1 MTTQASPGSS
11 ASERTCQY
19 LTFTLGGDQFGVSI
33 ERVREILEYAEPTV
47 IPMMPPFLKG
57 VINLRGAVVPIVDLQ
72 SRFGRGSTSV
82 AHRSCFVITE
92 MEYEGEFHPLGI
104 LVDAVNEVIVVDRGT
119 LEAKPTF
126 GVRIR
131 SDFVEGILNLEK
143 GFVITLDMRN
153 VLSIDEMAAMIALAN
168 GRGADS

>member
-1 MTTQASPGSS
+1 MTTQASPDSK
-11 ASERTCQY
+11 ASERICQY
-19 LTFTLGGDQFGVSI
+19 LTFSLGGDQFGVSI

-47 IPMMPPFLKG
+47 VPMMPPFLRG

-72 SRFGRGSTSV
+72 SRFGRGATSV
-82 AHRSCFVITE
+82 ARRSCFVITE
-92 MEYEGEFHPLGI
+92 VEHDGAFHPLGI
-104 LVDAVNEVIVVDRGT
+104 LVDAVNEVIAVDRGA

-126 GVRIR
+126 GVHIR

-153 VLSIDEMAAMIALAN
+153 VLSIEEMAAMIALAN